1 MREEQK
7 GKRLKERLRA
17 EYQTCIRTLMA
28 KLPPDLME
36 QAAEIAAATLVYQQL
51 HENGWSGEFLDY
63 LLQFENPLEMVKDMY
78 QQEQEG
84 IHREGSCQLPGE
96 EKAQEVRVC

>member
-7 GKRLKERLRA
+7 EKKLKERLRA
-17 EYQTCIRTLMA
+17 EYQTCLRILQA
-28 KLPPDLME
+28 KLPPALTD

-51 HENGWSGEFLDY
+51 HENGWSREFLAY
-63 LLQFENPLEMVKDMY
+63 LLQFKNPLEMVKDIY
-78 QQEQEG
+78 LQEQEG
-84 IHREGSCQLPGE
+84 IHAEGFCQLPGE

>member
-1 MREEQK
+1 MTEGQK

-36 QAAEIAAATLVYQQL
+36 QAAGIAAAALVYQQL

-63 LLQFENPLEMVKDMY
+63 LLPFENPLEMVKDMY
-78 QQEQEG
+78 LQEQEG
-84 IHREGSCQLPGE
+84 IPREGFCQLSGE
-96 EKAQEVRVC
+96 EQAQEVKGC